1 LILGDAYRVKRILQT
16 LSELGYWNIVL
27 SDNEVSGDV
36 IFKRL
41 NENYGI
47 GPFLKDVISSVD
59 TKCCK
64 PSSVFFNFALK
75 KWDLNVKNGLFVGHD
90 FDEIEGANK
99 FGIKTVLFNNY
110 LDRSINSDYIIS
122 DFEGLT
128 FLAEKIFLKR

>member
-1 LILGDAYRVKRILQT
+1 M
-16 LSELGYWNIVL
+16 SELGYWNIVL

-64 PSSVFFNFALK
+64 PSSVFFNFAFLFKYEKNRSPIWQPNEVMELITKILK
-75 KWDLNVKNGLFVGHD
+75 LKLFV
-90 FDEIEGANK
+90 E
-99 FGIKTVLFNNY
+99 
-110 LDRSINSDYIIS
+110 
-122 DFEGLT
+122 
-128 FLAEKIFLKR
+128 